1 MRRLSASEWLAVWE
15 LGLSQSLAQR
25 ALTLLEAACP
35 EVPPE
40 DLARLSIGQR
50 DERLMSL
57 RERTF
62 GPQLVCLT
70 TCPKCGE
77 RLELNLNVADIRT
90 TSPYPPSYN
99 RGEREGRNESLTL
112 CIGDYEVSFRLPNSL
127 SLAAVAET
135 KEMAESRRLLLQQIL
150 LKAYCHGEEV
160 SVEELPKE
168 VNDAVVKRMAEVDP
182 QGDLHLSLSCPEC
195 RHEWLSAF
203 DIVTFF
209 WMEIDTWAHRILREV
224 HTLASAYGWQ
234 EADILSMSHWRR
246 QYYLTM
252 VTR

>member
-1 MRRLSASEWLAVWE
+1 LTVWE
-15 LGLSQSLAQR
+15 LGLSQSPAQR
-25 ALTLLEAACP
+25 ALRLLEAACP
-35 EVPPE
+35 EALPE

-50 DERLMSL
+50 DKRLMSL
-57 RERTF
+57 REWTF

-77 RLELNLNVADIRT
+77 RLELTFNGADIRT
-90 TSPYPPSYN
+90 LSPSQPSCD
-99 RGEREGRNESLTL
+99 RQEGEGRNESLTF
-112 CIGDYEVSFRLPNSL
+112 CIGDYEVSFRLPNSMI
-127 SLAAVAET
+127 LAAVAEI
-135 KEMAESRRLLLQQIL
+135 KEMAESRRLLLQQCL
-150 LKAYCHGEEV
+150 LKVYRHDKEV
-160 SVEELPKE
+160 SIEELPEE
-168 VNDAVVKRMAEVDP
+168 VNEAVVKRMAEVDP

-209 WMEIDTWAHRILREV
+209 WIEIDAWAHRILRDV
-224 HTLASAYGWQ
+224 HTLAAAYGWQ
-234 EADILSMSHWRR
+234 EAAILSMSHWRR